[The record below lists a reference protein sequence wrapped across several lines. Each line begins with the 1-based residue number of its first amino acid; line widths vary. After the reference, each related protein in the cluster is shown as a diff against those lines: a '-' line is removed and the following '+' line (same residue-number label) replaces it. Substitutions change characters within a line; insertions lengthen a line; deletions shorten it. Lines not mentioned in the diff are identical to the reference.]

1 MSIKEQDAQC
11 LLCCG
16 SLTLPM
22 SKEEMEGL
30 LKVFIDGKLTCI
42 EFTQRNNNMTAIDR
56 AKRIHE
62 LSSQALEANKLLE
75 QLLHHGQ
82 KAIGSA
88 GFSPDYY
95 GEHE

>member
-1 MSIKEQDAQC
+1 MTDKEHDAQC

-22 SKEEMEGL
+22 SKEEMKGL
-30 LKVFIDGKLTCI
+30 LEVFIDSKLTCI
-42 EFTQRNNNMTAIDR
+42 GFAQRNNNMTAIDR

-75 QLLHHGQ
+75 QLLHYDQ
-82 KAIGSA
+82 KAAGPA
-88 GFSPDYY
+88 GFSSDYY
-95 GEHE
+95 GVQK

>member
-1 MSIKEQDAQC
+1 MSIKEQDALC

-22 SKEEMEGL
+22 SKEEMERL

-75 QLLHHGQ
+75 QLLHYDQ
-82 KAIGSA
+82 KAAGSA
-88 GFSPDYY
+88 GFSSDYY

>member
-30 LKVFIDGKLTCI
+30 LKVFIDSKLTCI
-42 EFTQRNNNMTAIDR
+42 GFTQMNNNMTAIDR

>member
-1 MSIKEQDAQC
+1 MTDKEQEIPC
-11 LLCCG
+11 SLCCG
-16 SLTLPM
+16 NLTLPL
-22 SKEEMEGL
+22 SKEGMKGL
-30 LKVFIDGKLTCI
+30 LKVFIDSQLTCI
-42 EFTQRNNNMTAIDR
+42 GFTQMNNNMTAIDR

-75 QLLHHGQ
+75 QLLHHEQ
-82 KAIGSA
+82 KATGSA

>member
-1 MSIKEQDAQC
+1 
-11 LLCCG
+11 
-16 SLTLPM
+16 
-22 SKEEMEGL
+22 MEGL

-75 QLLHHGQ
+75 QLLHYDQ
-82 KAIGSA
+82 KAAGSA
-88 GFSPDYY
+88 GFSSDYY

>member
-1 MSIKEQDAQC
+1 MTDKEQDVPCAI
-11 LLCCG
+11 CCG

-75 QLLHHGQ
+75 QLLHYDQ
-82 KAIGSA
+82 KAAGSA
-88 GFSPDYY
+88 GFSSDYY

>member
-1 MSIKEQDAQC
+1 MSIKEQDALC

-62 LSSQALEANKLLE
+62 LSWIFL
-75 QLLHHGQ
+75 
-82 KAIGSA
+82 IISA
-88 GFSPDYY
+88 GFSQISVSVL
-95 GEHE
+95 